1 MLPIYLEAPDSFDT
15 YAHFDRNR
23 TVFVAGSITGTSDW
37 QEEVVKTLL
46 RSGLNVFNPRREN
59 FDTKAK
65 GVEREQITWEHKH
78 LEIAGI
84 TLFYFAPETVAP
96 ITLLEYGKQL
106 VKCQYAPWR
115 KTYVC
120 IHPEYIR
127 KNDVLIQTELVNP
140 ELLVCIFNNLPD
152 MCNAI
157 IRENA

>member
-1 MLPIYLEAPDSFDT
+1 MKNIYLEAPDALDT
-15 YAHFDRNR
+15 YGHLNRGR
-23 TVFVAGSITGTSDW
+23 TVFLAGSITGASDW
-37 QEEVVKTLL
+37 QDEVAKTLL
-46 RSGLNVFNPRREN
+46 RFGLNVFNPRRDN
-59 FDTKAK
+59 FDTTAK

-84 TLFYFAPETVAP
+84 TLFYFASETVAP

-127 KNDVLIQTELVNP
+127 RNDVLIQTELVNP
-140 ELLVCIFNNLPD
+140 ELLVRIFNNLPD
-152 MCNAI
+152 MCDAI
-157 IRENA
+157 IKENA